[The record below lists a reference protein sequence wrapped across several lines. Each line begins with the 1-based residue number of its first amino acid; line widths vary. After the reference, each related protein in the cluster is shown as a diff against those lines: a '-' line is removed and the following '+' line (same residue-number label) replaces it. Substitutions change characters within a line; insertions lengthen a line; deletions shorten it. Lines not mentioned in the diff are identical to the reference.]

1 MGQRLFFT
9 PKHDIDNQYYEMYN
23 KYVLTGTSCVIKG
36 TI

>member
-9 PKHDIDNQYYEMYN
+9 PKQDIDNQYHKMYN
-23 KYVLTGTSCVIKG
+23 KYVLTGTSRVIKG